1 MMKRW
6 TLDDIAWDRFE
17 PCKVDPDLLKIAKA
31 ASMVERNAHDYG
43 EYLAHIFDDDPE
55 FQVAAKQW
63 AKEEV
68 QHGEA
73 LSRWARLA
81 DPQFDFDS
89 RFKQF
94 TDKIK
99 LPIGASESVRGSR
112 TGELIA
118 RCIVEVGTSS
128 YYTALGSSTDEP
140 VLREICQ
147 KIAADEF
154 RHYKLFYTHMK
165 RYQKRERLG
174 FLARLKIAVVRTIEA
189 EDDELA
195 YAYYAANHADDG
207 PYDNKAHGAAYMRR
221 AYARYRFS
229 HIERIVAMMFKA
241 IGIKPYGLLN
251 RVFSRAAYFLMRRK
265 VRRLVAAGA

>member
-1 MMKRW
+1 MKRW
-6 TLDDIAWDRFE
+6 TLDDIAWDRFD
-17 PCKVDPDLLKIAKA
+17 PGKVDPDLLMIAKA
-31 ASMVERNAHDYG
+31 ASMVERNAFDYG

-55 FQVAAKQW
+55 FQAAAKQW

-73 LSRWARLA
+73 LSRWAKLA
-81 DPQFDFDS
+81 DPGFDFEK

-94 TDKIK
+94 TDTIK
-99 LPIGASESVRGSR
+99 LPIGATESVRGSR

-174 FLARLKIAVVRTIEA
+174 FFSRLKIAIVRTIEA

-195 YAYYAANHADDG
+195 YAYYAANHSAADG
-207 PYDNKAHGAAYMRR
+207 PYDNKRHGGAYIRR
-221 AYARYRFS
+221 AYARYRLS
-229 HIERIVAMMFKA
+229 HVERIVAMMFKA
-241 IGIKPYGLLN
+241 IGIKPYGTLN
-251 RVFSRAAYFLMRRK
+251 RLCARGAYFVMRRK
-265 VRRLVAAGA
+265 VRRFAAAGV